1 MVTRRM
7 PLIYLL
13 HSPNLD
19 FGAWAG
25 LLVPCASP
33 LINSAERRRAVTVN
47 HVGGKS
53 MGGSRGGAPDWRSWG
68 GRFVVVAILLVSLLG
83 NRDPGSPRPPY
94 TFSQWA
100 ALSSGFPSKFES
112 PCLRPQVTTRLR
124 VGP

>member
-33 LINSAERRRAVTVN
+33 PINSAERRRAVTVN

-100 ALSSGFPSKFES
+100 ALSSGFPSNLS
-112 PCLRPQVTTRLR
+112 PLACALR
-124 VGP
+124 